1 MLTRGVAL
9 SACTDATLLAVVEG
23 NYSTPNKALIHD
35 WLVAS
40 ARREMHK
47 RLRWRLPRARLFAT
61 EYARRQWRLECASHA
76 TG

>member
-23 NYSTPNKALIHD
+23 NYSTPNKALIHG

-47 RLRWRLPRARLFAT
+47 RLRWRLGPSRLRAT
-61 EYARRQWRLECASHA
+61 EYARARWRLECASHA

>member
-23 NYSTPNKALIHD
+23 NYSTPNKATIHG
-35 WLVAS
+35 WLCES

-47 RLRWRLPRARLFAT
+47 RLKWRLLRARLFAT
-61 EYARRQWRLECASHA
+61 EYARARWRLMCS
-76 TG
+76 